1 MKTTIDI
8 PDELARRARAVAHE
22 HRTTLRELVISGVTA
37 EIERRTAAPRIDFH
51 FPTVAGNGLASDV
64 DSSTVIVR
72 SYGLSPL

>member
-37 EIERRTAAPRIDFH
+37 ELDRRTAAPPIDFH
-51 FPTVAGNGLASDV
+51 FPTVAGHGLVSDV
-64 DSSTVIVR
+64 DPSDVIIR
-72 SYGLSPL
+72 SYGISTP